1 MGWEWFDKLVEKVK
15 DVIEWLGRE
24 ETKEA
29 IGDIVDLATKIIAV
43 IGTFNDEPSN
53 ERKREY
59 AWAVMKFMKY
69 ADKDTIAKMLE
80 LKMKGTID
88 NMEAYEMDA
97 ILGNTLAAIIKDRKD
112 NKKS

>member
-1 MGWEWFDKLVEKVK
+1 MGWEWFNKLVDKVK
-15 DVIEWLGRE
+15 EIIEWLGRE

-29 IGDIVDLATKIIAV
+29 IADIVELATKIIAV

-69 ADKDTIAKMLE
+69 SDIDTINKMLE
-80 LKMKGTID
+80 LKMKGTLD

-97 ILGNTLAAIIKDRKD
+97 ILGTSLAAHIKA
-112 NKKS
+112 KKEGGQQ